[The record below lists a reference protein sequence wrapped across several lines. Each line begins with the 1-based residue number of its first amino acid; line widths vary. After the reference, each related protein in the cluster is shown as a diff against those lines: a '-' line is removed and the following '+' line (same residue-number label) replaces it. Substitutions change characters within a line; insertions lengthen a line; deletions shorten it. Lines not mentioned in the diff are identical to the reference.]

1 MRSKEE
7 VAKTIK
13 EIIIPYCDCFAW
25 NEFSDRG
32 GPCYAPDKFD
42 SKAEEEEA
50 AYTRAAS
57 LPAMSKFGELHTELS
72 DKAADCLQN
81 KYVTYDWL
89 VNATARL
96 LTSTSYEELFSIAKL
111 SREVID

>member
-13 EIIIPYCDCFAW
+13 EIIIPYCGCFAW

-50 AYTRAAS
+50 AYTRAVS
-57 LPAMSKFGELHTELS
+57 LPAMPKSDKLHTEPS
-72 DKAADCLQN
+72 GKPAGCLQN

-89 VNATARL
+89 VKATARL
-96 LTSTSYEELFSIAKL
+96 LTSTLYEELFSMAKL
-111 SREVID
+111 S